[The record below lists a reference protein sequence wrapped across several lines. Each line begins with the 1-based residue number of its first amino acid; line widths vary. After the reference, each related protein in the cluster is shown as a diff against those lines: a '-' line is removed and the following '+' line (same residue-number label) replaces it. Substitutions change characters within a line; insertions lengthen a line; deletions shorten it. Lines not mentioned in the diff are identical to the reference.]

1 MARRNSPT
9 VNAVRY
15 FLFAVGVLLLIGKGS
30 REMGMVDAFALAFVI
45 VGFPYF
51 LLDLVVRLFVWLFRF
66 VVWLLRLFGIVKRKP
81 APVPQ
86 VKVAVEWADTPATD
100 KQLGF
105 IRHLGGN
112 PPDGLTKSAASDM
125 IDALLAEKRGRT

>member
-1 MARRNSPT
+1 MARRGSFSATFNG
-9 VNAVRY
+9 VRY
-15 FLFAVGVLLLIGKGS
+15 LLFALGVLMLIGSCAKTEGRTS
-30 REMGMVDAFALAFVI
+30 DDTLAFAWFCIAVGIPLPLLAL
-45 VGFPYF
+45 P
-51 LLDLVVRLFVWLFRF
+51 FRF
-66 VVWLLRLFGIVKRKP
+66 VLWLLRLFGIVKRKP

-86 VKVAVEWADTPATD
+86 VKVAVEWGDEPATD